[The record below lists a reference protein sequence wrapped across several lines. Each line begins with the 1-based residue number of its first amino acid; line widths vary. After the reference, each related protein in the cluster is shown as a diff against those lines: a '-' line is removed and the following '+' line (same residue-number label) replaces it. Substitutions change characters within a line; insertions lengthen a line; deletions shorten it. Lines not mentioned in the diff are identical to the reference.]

1 MKIIIVGAGRLG
13 SNLAS
18 ELLND
23 GEDVT
28 VISSSQDKLK
38 RLESNFNGKII
49 LGKEFDKDILEE
61 AGIATADSLISCTES
76 DETNALV
83 ARIARIHYKVPKVIA
98 RLYDKR
104 KVDIY
109 NALGIQVIAT
119 TQWGIARTKELLTFN
134 KIDTI
139 MSIGNTP
146 VDLVKVV
153 APTLLIGR
161 SLRDAL
167 PINELKVFAISRN
180 NESFVPSNNTI
191 IEKNDVIYFSIL
203 SKSLGEVSRILDIH

>member
-13 SNLAS
+13 SNLAL

-28 VISSSQDKLK
+28 VISDSQEKISKFD
-38 RLESNFNGKII
+38 RDFSGKII
-49 LGKEFDKDILEE
+49 FGKEFDKDILEE
-61 AGIATADSLISCTES
+61 AGIETADSLISCTES

-104 KVDIY
+104 KVAIY

-119 TQWGIARTKELLTFN
+119 TEWGISRTKELLTFN

-146 VDLVKVV
+146 VDIVKVA
-153 APTLLIGR
+153 APALLNGKT
-161 SLRDAL
+161 LRDAF
-167 PINELKVFAISRN
+167 PIDELKVFAISRN
-180 NESFVPSNNTI
+180 NESFVPSNHTV
-191 IEKNDVIYFSIL
+191 IEQGDIIYFSVL